1 VPTLRPYAI
10 ATLQG
15 AGLAA
20 LARAM
25 SVLICFA
32 SYQCFEGRL
41 IRIAHQ
47 KYRFGDSSG
56 KAAVKSRTAA
66 AL

>member
-1 VPTLRPYAI
+1 V
-10 ATLQG
+10 
-15 AGLAA
+15 A
-20 LARAM
+20 LAI

-32 SYQCFEGRL
+32 SYRFFERPL

-56 KAAVKSRTAA
+56 KAIAKSGAVASF
-66 AL
+66 